1 MKDTKQKKYECIE
14 NYYDIIMI
22 ICYDV
27 KLTSKHSTTKM
38 RCNSLT

>member
-1 MKDTKQKKYECIE
+1 MKDTKEKKYELT
-14 NYYDIIMI
+14 MI

-27 KLTSKHSTTKM
+27 KLTRKNSTTKM